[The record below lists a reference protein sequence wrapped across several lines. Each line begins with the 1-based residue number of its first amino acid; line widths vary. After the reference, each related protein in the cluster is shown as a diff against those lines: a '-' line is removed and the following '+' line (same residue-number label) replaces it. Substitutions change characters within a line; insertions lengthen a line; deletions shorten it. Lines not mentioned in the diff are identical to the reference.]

1 MTLAAVLC
9 CAMTSPVF
17 TACSSDS
24 DDDPTTN
31 LTPTP
36 TPNPTEDLVD
46 YTIIFYGQG
55 GENLDAGIMNNINQ
69 FFSAD
74 ASSFKKVN
82 VVGQFKFS
90 TAENLAG
97 VGIPEDYAKKLGGK
111 TYRFAGK
118 SKVENEEAWMDDTNI
133 YGADNCD
140 CTNPDSLTNFINWAA
155 KTCPAKNYVLILS
168 DHGGGY
174 MPHDDLPYQAATR
187 GLIYDDGNNSN
198 HFTITS
204 LISALRAASIRP
216 QVIYMDACLMNTV
229 EYQFELKDLCDYYV
243 SSTFCVPSVGG
254 DYTTL
259 VNSLA
264 TKSNIEKALTDL
276 VNSNIAR
283 WGSEEFNGNES
294 GRIFNDQTI
303 TRTAKLNDLGT
314 ALKAFTDKL
323 VAAYQSGD
331 QTVINAIDECTKF
344 AFKVEG
350 SRPSYDLIDYVDALC
365 DALPAVF
372 PATLHSQVNDA
383 FQATIVKAGCS
394 ETLKTNELSV
404 ELSVLIGFDNSYIFN
419 GKTHGDNGEVTDAVK
434 YFYAD
439 GTSLLLKPAYPNS
452 RTEGTWGSTF
462 DATYKQL
469 AFDKAVGWSRWIEAN
484 HQMPC
489 QTSPVDWSV
498 DFFNDVMNNIQ

>member
-1 MTLAAVLC
+1 MMLAAVLC
-9 CAMTSPVF
+9 CAMTTTVF
-17 TACSSDS
+17 TACSSDN
-24 DDDPTTN
+24 DDN
-31 LTPTP
+31 P

-46 YTIIFYGQG
+46 YTIIYYAQG
-55 GENLDAGIMNNINQ
+55 GKNLDAGIMGNINQ
-69 FFSAD
+69 FFLAD

-90 TAENLAG
+90 TAENLMA
-97 VGIPEDYAKKLGGK
+97 IMPENYATQLGSK
-111 TYRFAGK
+111 TYRFVAN
-118 SKVENEEAWMDDTNI
+118 SEVEDEEAWMDDANI

-174 MPHDDLPYQAATR
+174 IPHDDLPYQTATR
-187 GLIYDDGNNSN
+187 GLIYDDGYDND
-198 HFTITS
+198 HFTISS
-204 LISALRAASIRP
+204 LTSALRAASIRP
-216 QVIYMDACLMNTV
+216 QVIYMDACLMNSV
-229 EYQFELKDLCDYYV
+229 EYQFEMKDLCDYYV
-243 SSTFCVPSVGG
+243 ASTFSVPSVGG

-276 VNSNIAR
+276 VDSNIAR

-303 TRTAKLNDLGT
+303 TRTAKLNDFGT

-331 QTVINAIDECTKF
+331 QTVVNAIDECTKF

-365 DALPAVF
+365 DTLPAVF
-372 PATLHSQVNDA
+372 PAALRSQVNDA
-383 FQATIVKAGCS
+383 FQATVVMANCS
-394 ETLKTNELSV
+394 ETLKTNDLSV
-404 ELSVLIGFDNSYIFN
+404 ELSVLIGFDNSYTFN
-419 GKTHGDNGEVTDAVK
+419 GKTLGDNGEITDAVK

-439 GTSLLLKPAYPNS
+439 GTSLLLKPAYPDS

-462 DATYKQL
+462 DATYKKL
-469 AFDKAVGWSRWIEAN
+469 AFDKVVSWSRWIEAN
-484 HQMPC
+484 KQMPC

-498 DFFNDVMNNIQ
+498 DYFNDVMNNIQ